1 MPYIHGD
8 NFHYCDICRR
18 KLEINMFSSVPFQ
31 DLKREG
37 WEYSFVE
44 VTNIVPSKLIYSQYT
59 GGRWIREHKKT
70 RNVIKIKCDRCI
82 IIGKR
87 VEKIKKIKEKLQNG

>member
-8 NFHYCDICRR
+8 EYYICDTCGR
-18 KLEINMFSSVPFQ
+18 KLDINVFSSAPLS

-37 WEYSFVE
+37 WRCDVE
-44 VTNIVPSKLIYSQYT
+44 TITNIVPSKLIYSQYT

-70 RNVIKIKCDRCI
+70 RNVMRITCNHCI
-82 IIGKR
+82 IIEDR
-87 VEKIKKIKEKLQNG
+87 VNKIRKINEKLHG

>member
-1 MPYIHGD
+1 MTYIHGD
-8 NFHYCDICRR
+8 DFYICDFCGRR
-18 KLEINMFSSVPFQ
+18 LEISMFSSAPLS

-37 WEYSFVE
+37 WEAIFEE

-70 RNVIKIKCDRCI
+70 RTVIKIKCDRCI

-87 VEKIKKIKEKLQNG
+87 VEKIKKIKSKLNG